1 MRADQ
6 LLVHR
11 GLASTR
17 AQAQRLISSGVQWLK
32 LSHHHTAQ
40 GATSTAEIGA
50 SSSAASATQSST
62 LYWQRIAK
70 NGDILPDDAQIELLN
85 DAEARYVSRGG
96 LKLEGALQQLGLSVK
111 GSTCLD
117 VGQSTGG
124 FTDCLL
130 QLGAARVV
138 GVDVGFGQLHDKLRS
153 DERVLCFERVNAREP
168 GAIATEIAKLL
179 AGEDEEAGDEFD
191 SEFDDD
197 NDDQYN
203 DDRTEFTPKNIATQS
218 TNTPASMQNAE
229 INYDIFEAEFVAE
242 FDFIVG
248 DLSFIS
254 QTLVLPAIAPLL
266 KPNGC
271 LVMLVKPQ
279 FELNFGQVGK
289 GGIVREAALY
299 EQVEKRVR
307 EAYAEEGL
315 TVHAWLESPIQG
327 GDGNRE
333 FFIHATKTEVS
344 AKIKAEERAEVHV
357 EAPAGTVVKAKT
369 KAKTKTKKTT

>member
-6 LLVHR
+6 LLVQR

-17 AQAQRLISSGVQWLK
+17 AQAQRLIASGVQWLK
-32 LSHHHTAQ
+32 LGHHHTAQ
-40 GATSTAEIGA
+40 GAMSGAEIGA
-50 SSSAASATQSST
+50 ASSSGSA
-62 LYWQRIAK
+62 LYWQRIVK

-96 LKLEGALQQLGLSVK
+96 LKLEGALQTLGLSVK

-130 QLGAARVV
+130 QQGAARVV

-168 GAIATEIAKLL
+168 GVIAAEIAKLL
-179 AGEDEEAGDEFD
+179 SGEEDLDADMDSD

-197 NDDQYN
+197 ESENA
-203 DDRTEFTPKNIATQS
+203 EFTPKIIAPKAI
-218 TNTPASMQNAE
+218 NTPASTL
-229 INYDIFEAEFVAE
+229 FEPEFVAE

-299 EQVEKRVR
+299 AQVEKRVR
-307 EAYAEEGL
+307 EAYAEQGL

-333 FFIHATKTEVS
+333 FFIHASKTEQV
-344 AKIKAEERAEVHV
+344 
-357 EAPAGTVVKAKT
+357 
-369 KAKTKTKKTT
+369 